1 MRNKKKNEK
10 VAYHTLHFICSLTR
24 ALRPKEKMSVSD
36 WADKHMVLP
45 GGSNKAGK
53 FRSDSVPYQKEIMN
67 AITDPAV
74 TEVTVMSSAQIGKTT
89 IVLCGI
95 AYYIEHEPSTQLLV
109 LPTLSLGEK
118 FSKTRLAP
126 MIRDIP
132 VLRDKIAPAKSKDSD
147 NTILF
152 KQYAGGYI
160 VVSGANSAASLSSM
174 PIRVVWMDEVDR
186 FPASA
191 GGEGDPVTLAQKRAT
206 TFWNKKYIKTST
218 PTTENGRINKEY
230 LKGTQEEWCVQCP
243 CCGMYQ
249 PYSFK
254 RMDFNIVGMKC
265 EYCEEVIEEKY
276 WKESE
281 HMWIAARPERKN
293 KRSFHLN
300 AMASPWV
307 DWSDIIDEFQSA
319 MDEFKTY
326 HDTEKLQAFIN
337 TTLGETWKEDEV
349 AEESTT
355 EDKLLERAEH
365 YKAEIPEG
373 VLLLT
378 AAVDVQDNRFEVE
391 VKGWARDY
399 ESWGIHKTE
408 IYGNLETSQVWDEL
422 EEYLETT
429 FRFEDGRELNIAA
442 FGIDTG
448 GHHTN
453 RVYKWIKAMKKK
465 GKKAYGIKG
474 YAGKPDIPL
483 LYKRSKVEI
492 KEKSRDGK
500 RDIVVDSTT
509 IWILGV
515 DAGKE
520 NITNWLTIEEKGEGY
535 CHFPNNVGKGYDR
548 EYYKGLLSEKK
559 IKKKVRGVIK
569 DVWVKKSGA
578 RNEPLD
584 LFNYNL
590 AVCELLRPV
599 WSDLELKISKGIN
612 YTKTVK
618 KVRKQRK
625 STRGLSI

>member
-67 AITDPAV
+67 AITDSAV

-254 RMDFNIVGMKC
+254 RVDFNIVGMKC
-265 EYCEEVIEEKY
+265 EYCGEVIEEKY

-281 HMWIAARPERKN
+281 HMWIAAHPERKN

-307 DWSDIIDEFQSA
+307 AWSDIIDEFQGA
-319 MDEFKTY
+319 
-326 HDTEKLQAFIN
+326 
-337 TTLGETWKEDEV
+337 
-349 AEESTT
+349 
-355 EDKLLERAEH
+355 
-365 YKAEIPEG
+365 
-373 VLLLT
+373 
-378 AAVDVQDNRFEVE
+378 
-391 VKGWARDY
+391 
-399 ESWGIHKTE
+399 
-408 IYGNLETSQVWDEL
+408 
-422 EEYLETT
+422 
-429 FRFEDGRELNIAA
+429 
-442 FGIDTG
+442 
-448 GHHTN
+448 
-453 RVYKWIKAMKKK
+453 
-465 GKKAYGIKG
+465 
-474 YAGKPDIPL
+474 IPL
-483 LYKRSKVEI
+483 NSSPRSKALYQRTGELLGMSFTDDNTSYKQRRDVRLYNAVKRSPSMGG
-492 KEKSRDGK
+492 EK
-500 RDIVVDSTT
+500 I
-509 IWILGV
+509 
-515 DAGKE
+515 
-520 NITNWLTIEEKGEGY
+520 NITYSPTIQVNGNADEKTLT
-535 CHFPNNVGKGYDR
+535 
-548 EYYKGLLSEKK
+548 
-559 IKKKVRGVIK
+559 KV
-569 DVWVKKSGA
+569 VKMSQAEFAKMMQKYMQSNK
-578 RNEPLD
+578 R
-584 LFNYNL
+584 
-590 AVCELLRPV
+590 
-599 WSDLELKISKGIN
+599 
-612 YTKTVK
+612 VK
-618 KVRKQRK
+618 F
-625 STRGLSI
+625 S

>member
-1 MRNKKKNEK
+1 MKKVRNKKKNEK

-67 AITDPAV
+67 AITDSAV

-254 RMDFNIVGMKC
+254 RVDFNIVGMKC

-281 HMWIAARPERKN
+281 HMWIAAHPERKN

-307 DWSDIIDEFQSA
+307 AWSDIIDEFQSA

-326 HDTEKLQAFIN
+326 HD
-337 TTLGETWKEDEV
+337 
-349 AEESTT
+349 
-355 EDKLLERAEH
+355 
-365 YKAEIPEG
+365 
-373 VLLLT
+373 
-378 AAVDVQDNRFEVE
+378 
-391 VKGWARDY
+391 
-399 ESWGIHKTE
+399 
-408 IYGNLETSQVWDEL
+408 
-422 EEYLETT
+422 
-429 FRFEDGRELNIAA
+429 
-442 FGIDTG
+442 
-448 GHHTN
+448 
-453 RVYKWIKAMKKK
+453 
-465 GKKAYGIKG
+465 
-474 YAGKPDIPL
+474 
-483 LYKRSKVEI
+483 

-559 IKKKVRGVIK
+559 IKKKVRDVIK

-612 YTKTVK
+612 YTKAVK

-625 STRGLSI
+625 STKGLSI